1 MSISNIGSTPPQ
13 SVNGLVVS
21 RYTHPQRP
29 FNEPRPAAVPTPA
42 GSPSDHA
49 NQLASAIAAALAQ
62 LGLTTPTMTP
72 ATTTAAIAA
81 RGASDASAGGDT
93 VPVSQ
98 PLSPK
103 TQHSLQQYKTV
114 ASTFSSLAQALE
126 SGSYGIPSAS
136 SGAGNLSV
144 VFQSLWASLGASSDT
159 PANDT
164 PANASAD
171 ATPTLQSFLQT
182 LAQHFS
188 ESGVSGLRGM
198 FIDTVA

>member
-1 MSISNIGSTPPQ
+1 MSVPSIGSTLPQ

-29 FNEPRPAAVPTPA
+29 LNEPRPAAVPTPA
-42 GSPSDHA
+42 GPPSDHA

-62 LGLTTPTMTP
+62 LGLTVTPSTTP
-72 ATTTAAIAA
+72 ATATAAIAA
-81 RGASDASAGGDT
+81 RGASDAAAGGDSL
-93 VPVSQ
+93 PVSP
-98 PLSPK
+98 PLPPK
-103 TQHSLQQYKTV
+103 TQHPLQQYKTV
-114 ASTFSSLAQALE
+114 ASTFSGLAQALE
-126 SGSYGIPSAS
+126 SATYGIPSAS
-136 SGAGNLSV
+136 SGAGNLSA
-144 VFQSLWASLGASSDT
+144 VFHSLWTSLGASS
-159 PANDT
+159 DT

-198 FIDTVA
+198 FVDTVA